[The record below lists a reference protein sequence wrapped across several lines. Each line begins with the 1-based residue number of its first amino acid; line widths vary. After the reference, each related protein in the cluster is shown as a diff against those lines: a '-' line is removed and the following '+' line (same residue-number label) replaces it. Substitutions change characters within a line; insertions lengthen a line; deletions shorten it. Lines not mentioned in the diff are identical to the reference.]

1 MNQIIPK
8 IKDMIIMLDKVW
20 FPLSLT
26 LWIATI
32 SSILVLF
39 SGVVIAYIF
48 ARRDFRGRELVE
60 LLVTLP
66 LILPPTVIG
75 YLLVILVGRNG
86 FLGNLIYNFFGTGIM
101 FTWQAAVI
109 AAYTVSLPL
118 MVRAAQAAIEAVD
131 RELEYAAY
139 ILGRSEIETALL
151 ITLPLAKRGILAGLV
166 LSFARA
172 VGEFGATLM
181 LAGNIPGKTNTM
193 SISIYSA
200 FQAGNDELAQTLVI
214 ILIFISLLAISLTGR
229 FIGKLEV

>member
-1 MNQIIPK
+1 MNSVLDQI
-8 IKDMIIMLDKVW
+8 W
-20 FPLSLT
+20 FPLSLS

-32 SSILVLF
+32 SSILVLC
-39 SGVVIAYIF
+39 SGVVIAYTF
-48 ARRDFRGRELVE
+48 ARYDFRGKELAE
-60 LLVTLP
+60 LLVTVP
-66 LILPPTVIG
+66 LVLPPTVIG
-75 YLLVILVGRNG
+75 YLLVILVGKNG
-86 FLGNLIYNFFGTGIM
+86 FIGHLIYDFFGTGIM

-131 RELEYAAY
+131 KELEYAAY

-151 ITLPLAKRGILAGLV
+151 VTLPLAKKGIFAGLI

-193 SISIYSA
+193 STSIYSA
-200 FQAGNDELAQTLVI
+200 FQAGNNKFAQTLVL
-214 ILIFISLLAISLTGR
+214 ILILISLVAISLTGR
-229 FIGKLEV
+229 FIGKLEA

>member
-1 MNQIIPK
+1 MISVFDK
-8 IKDMIIMLDKVW
+8 IW
-20 FPLSLT
+20 FPLSIT

-32 SSILVLF
+32 SSILVLC
-39 SGVVIAYIF
+39 SGTVIAYIF
-48 ARRDFRGRELVE
+48 ARHDFRGKEFAE
-60 LLVTLP
+60 LLVTVP
-66 LILPPTVIG
+66 LVLPPTVIG
-75 YLLVILVGRNG
+75 YLLVILVGKNG
-86 FLGNLIYNFFGTGIM
+86 FFGHFIFNVFGTGIM

-131 RELEYAAY
+131 KELEYAAY
-139 ILGRSEIETALL
+139 ILGRSEIETAFLV
-151 ITLPLAKRGILAGLV
+151 TLPLAKKGILAGLI

-193 SISIYSA
+193 STSIYSA
-200 FQAGNDELAQTLVI
+200 FQAGNNEFAQMLVL
-214 ILIFISLLAISLTGR
+214 ILILISLLAISLTGR

>member
-1 MNQIIPK
+1 MMDK
-8 IKDMIIMLDKVW
+8 IW
-20 FPLSLT
+20 FPISLT
-26 LWIATI
+26 LWVAAI

-39 SGVVIAYIF
+39 SGVTIGYVF
-48 ARRDFRGRELVE
+48 ARHDFRGKGLAE

-66 LILPPTVIG
+66 LVLPPTVIG

-86 FLGNLIYNFFGTGIM
+86 FLGQIIFDILGKGIM

-118 MVRAAQAAIEAVD
+118 MVYTAKAAIEAVD
-131 RELEYAAY
+131 REIEYSAY
-139 ILGRSEIETALL
+139 ILGKSELETALQ
-151 ITLPLAKRGILAGLV
+151 ITLPLAKKGILAGLI

-200 FQAGNDELAQTLVI
+200 FQAGNNELAEVLVL
-214 ILIFISLLAISLTGR
+214 ILVFMSLLTIALTGR
-229 FIGKLEV
+229 FVGKLEV

>member
-1 MNQIIPK
+1 
-8 IKDMIIMLDKVW
+8 MISMLDQIY
-20 FPLSLT
+20 FPLLIT

-32 SSILVLF
+32 SSLLVLG
-39 SGVVIAYIF
+39 SGIVIAYIF
-48 ARRDFRGRELVE
+48 ARRDFRGKELAE

-66 LILPPTVIG
+66 LVLPPTVIG
-75 YLLVILVGRNG
+75 YILVILVGKNG
-86 FLGNLIYNFFGTGIM
+86 FIGHLIFNVLGTGIM

-118 MVRAAQAAIEAVD
+118 MVRTAQAAIEAVD
-131 RELEYAAY
+131 KELEYAAY
-139 ILGRSEIETALL
+139 ILGRSEIETAFM

-200 FQAGNDELAQTLVI
+200 FQAGNNELAQILVL
-214 ILIFISLLAISLTGR
+214 ILILMSLLFTALTGKIASR
-229 FIGKLEV
+229 RKFEV

>member
-1 MNQIIPK
+1 
-8 IKDMIIMLDKVW
+8 MLDQIW
-20 FPLSLT
+20 FPLSIT
-26 LWIATI
+26 LWIASI
-32 SSILVLF
+32 SSLLVLC

-48 ARRDFRGRELVE
+48 ARRDFRGKELAE

-66 LILPPTVIG
+66 LVLPPTVIG
-75 YLLVILVGRNG
+75 YLLVILVGKNG
-86 FLGNLIYNFFGTGIM
+86 FIGHLMFDVLGTGIM

-118 MVRAAQAAIEAVD
+118 MVRTAKAAIETVD
-131 RELEYAAY
+131 KELEYAAY
-139 ILGRSEIETALL
+139 ILGRSELETALL

-200 FQAGNDELAQTLVI
+200 FQAGNNELANMMVLVL
-214 ILIFISLLAISLTGR
+214 ILMSLLSIALTGKIASR
-229 FIGKLEV
+229 GKFEV

>member
-1 MNQIIPK
+1 
-8 IKDMIIMLDKVW
+8 MLDKVW

-26 LWIATI
+26 LWVATI
-32 SSILVLF
+32 SSVLVLCT
-39 SGVVIAYIF
+39 GIIIAYVF
-48 ARRDFRGRELVE
+48 ARRDFWGKELAE

-66 LILPPTVIG
+66 LVLPPTVIG
-75 YLLVILVGRNG
+75 YLLVIFVGRKG
-86 FLGNLIYNFFGTGIM
+86 LLGHFIYNFFGTGIM

-131 RELEYAAY
+131 KELEYAAY
-139 ILGRSEIETALL
+139 ILGRSETETALL

-193 SISIYSA
+193 SLSIYSA
-200 FQAGNDELAQTLVI
+200 FQAGNDELAQTLVL
-214 ILIFISLLAISLTGR
+214 ILILISLLAISLTGR

>member
-1 MNQIIPK
+1 
-8 IKDMIIMLDKVW
+8 MLDQIW
-20 FPLSLT
+20 FPLSIT
-26 LWIATI
+26 LWIASV
-32 SSILVLF
+32 SSLLVLC

-48 ARRDFRGRELVE
+48 ARRDFRGKELAE

-66 LILPPTVIG
+66 LVLPPTVIG
-75 YLLVILVGRNG
+75 YLLVILVGKNG
-86 FLGNLIYNFFGTGIM
+86 FIGHLMFDVLGTGIM

-118 MVRAAQAAIEAVD
+118 MVRTAKEAIETVD
-131 RELEYAAY
+131 EELEYAAY
-139 ILGRSEIETALL
+139 ILGRSELETALL

-200 FQAGNDELAQTLVI
+200 FQAGNNELANIMVLVL
-214 ILIFISLLAISLTGR
+214 ILMSLLSIALTGKIASR
-229 FIGKLEV
+229 GKFEV

>member
-1 MNQIIPK
+1 MHRIIPK

-26 LWIATI
+26 LWVATI
-32 SSILVLF
+32 SSILVLCT
-39 SGVVIAYIF
+39 GVIIAYVF
-48 ARRDFRGRELVE
+48 ARRDFRGKELAE

-66 LILPPTVIG
+66 LVLPPTVIG

-86 FLGNLIYNFFGTGIM
+86 LLGHLIYNFFGTGIM

-131 RELEYAAY
+131 KELEYAAY
-139 ILGRSEIETALL
+139 ILGRSETETALL

-193 SISIYSA
+193 SLSIYSA
-200 FQAGNDELAQTLVI
+200 FQAGNDELAQTLVL
-214 ILIFISLLAISLTGR
+214 ILILISLLAISLTGR

>member
-1 MNQIIPK
+1 MS
-8 IKDMIIMLDKVW
+8 
-20 FPLSLT
+20 SL
-26 LWIATI
+26 
-32 SSILVLF
+32 LVLC

-48 ARRDFRGRELVE
+48 ARRDFRGKKLAE

-66 LILPPTVIG
+66 LVLPPTVIG
-75 YLLVILVGRNG
+75 YLLVILVGKNG
-86 FLGNLIYNFFGTGIM
+86 FIGNLIFNVLGTGIM
-101 FTWQAAVI
+101 FTRQAAVI

-118 MVRAAQAAIEAVD
+118 MVRTAQAAIEAVD
-131 RELEYAAY
+131 KELEYAAY

-200 FQAGNDELAQTLVI
+200 FQAGNNELAQVLVL
-214 ILIFISLLAISLTGR
+214 ILVLMSLLFIALTGKIASR
-229 FIGKLEV
+229 EKFEV

>member
-1 MNQIIPK
+1 MLNQI
-8 IKDMIIMLDKVW
+8 W
-20 FPLSLT
+20 FPLSIT
-26 LWIATI
+26 LWIASV
-32 SSILVLF
+32 SSLLVLC

-48 ARRDFRGRELVE
+48 ARRDFRGKELAE

-66 LILPPTVIG
+66 LVLPPTVIG
-75 YLLVILVGRNG
+75 YLLVILVGKNG
-86 FLGNLIYNFFGTGIM
+86 FIGHLMFNVLGTGIM

-118 MVRAAQAAIEAVD
+118 MVRTAKAAIETVD
-131 RELEYAAY
+131 KELEYAAY
-139 ILGRSEIETALL
+139 ILGRSELETALL

-200 FQAGNDELAQTLVI
+200 FQAGNNELANIMVLVL
-214 ILIFISLLAISLTGR
+214 ILMSLLSIALTGKIASR
-229 FIGKLEV
+229 GKFEV

>member
-1 MNQIIPK
+1 
-8 IKDMIIMLDKVW
+8 MLDKILW

-32 SSILVLF
+32 SSFLVLC
-39 SGVVIAYIF
+39 SGVIIAYIF
-48 ARRDFRGRELVE
+48 ARRDFRGKELAE
-60 LLVTLP
+60 LIVTLP
-66 LILPPTVIG
+66 LVLPPTVIG

-86 FLGNLIYNFFGTGIM
+86 LLGHLIYNFFGTGIM

-118 MVRAAQAAIEAVD
+118 MVKTAKAAIEAVD
-131 RELEYAAY
+131 KELEYAAY
-139 ILGRSEIETALL
+139 ILGKSETETALL

-172 VGEFGATLM
+172 IGEFGATLM

-193 SISIYSA
+193 STSIYSA
-200 FQAGNDELAQTLVI
+200 FQTGNNELAQILVL
-214 ILIFISLLAISLTGR
+214 ILIIMSLLAISLTGK
-229 FIGKLEV
+229 FVGKLEV

>member
-1 MNQIIPK
+1 MIPMFDK
-8 IKDMIIMLDKVW
+8 IW

-26 LWIATI
+26 LWISTI
-32 SSILVLF
+32 SSFLVLC
-39 SGVVIAYIF
+39 SGIVIAYIF
-48 ARRDFRGRELVE
+48 ARRDFRGKKLLE

-66 LILPPTVIG
+66 LILPPTVTG
-75 YLLVILVGRNG
+75 YLLVVFIGRNG
-86 FLGNLIYNFFGTGIM
+86 FLGQLIYNFLGTGIM

-118 MVRAAQAAIEAVD
+118 MVKAAQASIEAVD
-131 RELEYAAY
+131 KELEYAAY
-139 ILGRSEIETALL
+139 ILGRTELETAIF
-151 ITLPLAKRGILAGLV
+151 ITIPIAKKGILAGLF

-200 FQAGNDELAQTLVI
+200 FQAGNNELAQALVL
-214 ILIFISLLAISLTGR
+214 ILIIISILAISLTER
-229 FIGKLEV
+229 FVGKLEV